1 VLFRSPRLYASVFLR
16 LVSVIPVTPSE
27 RGRGLTRSG
36 ACPYAVPV
44 HTTTEDTVTPALAE
58 ILAPDSDHAEWLIEA
73 PRARELERYLAMVGA
88 ARKSPTEWKFKNIS
102 LSWSKAP
109 IGSRVPLL
117 LKVRRG

>member
-1 VLFRSPRLYASVFLR
+1 M
-16 LVSVIPVTPSE
+16 SVIQVTPSE
-27 RGRGLTRSG
+27 RERGLTRSG

-44 HTTTEDTVTPALAE
+44 HTTTQDTVTPTLAE
-58 ILAPDSDHAEWLIEA
+58 ILAPDSDQTEWLIDA

-88 ARKSPTEWKFKNIS
+88 ARKSPTEWKFKNSS
-102 LSWSKAP
+102 LVWSKAP